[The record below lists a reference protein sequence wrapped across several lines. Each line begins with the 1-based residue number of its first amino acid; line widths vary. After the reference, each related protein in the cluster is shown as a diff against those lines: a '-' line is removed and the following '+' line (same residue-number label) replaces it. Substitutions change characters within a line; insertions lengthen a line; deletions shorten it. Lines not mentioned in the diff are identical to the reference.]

1 MAEKVRDYPRLA
13 KDIVRLVGGDPNI
26 AAVQLGELGSG
37 DRRGWLPVRP
47 ARPPAGDSGG
57 LQFRGH
63 PMLGD
68 AEPVRDLGDAQ
79 PFDEVQAPQ
88 RFHWNGRWRGP
99 GWSAGPAGR
108 CCPAPGAYPL
118 EHG

>member
-47 ARPPAGDSGG
+47 AGPSAGDSGG
-57 LQFRGH
+57 LQFGGH
-63 PMLGD
+63 PMFGD

-79 PFDEVQAPQ
+79 AFDEVQAPQ
-88 RFHWNGRWRGP
+88 RFRWNGRWCVP